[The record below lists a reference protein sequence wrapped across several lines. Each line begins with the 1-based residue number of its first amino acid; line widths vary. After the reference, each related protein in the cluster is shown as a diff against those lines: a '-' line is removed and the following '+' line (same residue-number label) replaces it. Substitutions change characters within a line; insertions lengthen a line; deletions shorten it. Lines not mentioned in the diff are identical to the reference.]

1 MPKLILFAAAALAL
15 FIAVTRIKALP
26 APKRIAA
33 YLQLIFVV
41 ALVVA
46 VLLAISGKMHWVGA
60 LVTGLLVLL
69 RQSLPLLIQL
79 LPHLKGWL
87 GQSGSGATS
96 QVESA
101 ILRMTLDHSNGRL
114 NGTVLAGAFSG
125 KLLSELS
132 QSELDT
138 LLEYCRANDADST
151 QLLLSYLEQRFGEE
165 YQNQAPPTGDS
176 GGQLTEKEALAILGL
191 SEGASKNDIIAA
203 HRKLMQK
210 LHPDRGGNDYLA
222 ARVNDAKA
230 KLLGER

>member
-1 MPKLILFAAAALAL
+1 MPRLILLAAAALAL
-15 FIAVTRIKALP
+15 YIAVTRIKAMP
-26 APKRIAA
+26 VQKRKAA

-46 VLLAISGKMHWVGA
+46 VMLAISGKMHWIGA

-101 ILRMTLDHSNGRL
+101 ILRMTLDHNNGRL
-114 NGTVLAGAFSG
+114 NGTVLAGEFSG
-125 KLLSELS
+125 KLLSDLS

-138 LLEYCRANDADST
+138 LLAYCRANDADST
-151 QLLLSYLEQRFGEE
+151 QLLLSYLEQRFGQD
-165 YQNQAPPTGDS
+165 YQHQAPPRSDS
-176 GGQLTEKEALAILGL
+176 SGQLTEKEALAILGL
-191 SEGASKNDIIAA
+191 TEGASKDDIVAA

-230 KLLGER
+230 TLLGER